1 MRVPVTALQPPIHAW
16 AAEHNSETHASALIG
31 QVRAVTAVKQALNSA
46 GRYAHGF
53 IVTPAGLRTY
63 DVLKELQQQQR
74 WQHAQLFD
82 WVYLANPKSAHEPV
96 CVNLPAGTASDFL
109 TKLWAILEAPVDARQ
124 APLKE
129 LQAKFSTPRL
139 TAYLAQVAEL
149 SFADL
154 PGNELA
160 TIIVEHHDEEEF
172 VLCDRV
178 TEASLFGSI
187 RLQSVQ
193 GTISSDLHLIEA
205 GALLK
210 ANGGVLA
217 IDAEELLSQPGLWRK
232 LKYIL
237 KTSQFHWPQPGD
249 ANIAA
254 FYQPEPVPIQI
265 KILLLGDRDIY
276 AQLRELDRDF
286 DNLFPYLCDFSAHY
300 PLSTLPLK
308 PYFDYLA
315 YVQHEADVLP
325 LQADAMPLVLKF
337 ASRLSD
343 YQTELSLD
351 TIALMQFLREA
362 NVIAT
367 AAQDQAISG
376 QHLAQVLEQRQQRDG
391 YIAELS
397 RRSIL
402 EGQVYIETQ
411 GSVVGQ
417 INGLTVVTAGGSE
430 FGEPS
435 RITATVH
442 YGDGDI
448 IDIDRKS
455 ELSGNIHTKGV
466 MILSAYIANVFARNE
481 TMALSATI
489 VFEQSY
495 HEVDGDSASL
505 AELCCLLS
513 ALAEAPIQQGLAI
526 TGAVDQFGQVQAIG
540 AVNEKIEGFYEL
552 CAARGLTGQQ
562 GVIIPAAN
570 LSQLNLEPHVIAAVE
585 RGEFTVYAVKHLN
598 EALELLTQADQ
609 KGLYEKIE
617 QRLRELQPQEP
628 PASLWQR
635 WFGS

>member
-16 AAEHNSETHASALIG
+16 AAEHNAETHASALIG

-237 KTSQFHWPQPGD
+237 RTSQFHWPQPGD

-540 AVNEKIEGFYEL
+540 AVNEKIEGFYAL

-617 QRLRELQPQEP
+617 QRLRELQPHEP
-628 PASLWQR
+628 SPSVWQR